1 MEKKIG
7 LMFGLILA
15 FVMILNFASATVTV
29 TGIPSSLS
37 QSGGSFDI
45 VVASDTSET
54 LALSVSDLTQDSKI
68 VDFSLNDTSLTLNN
82 SNSSVKV
89 TYSIGAGFTFNL
101 GKEYN
106 STLTINGTSSPIYT
120 KEMKFTDTKFCEF
133 GKKGGDLEITGIDI
147 NNIGAGDDNEWEYL
161 DKIEIKLSVENTDQ
175 DTSISSVEAEIR
187 IVDLEGRDITN
198 DFFENNDDKKIDFG
212 KIKYNT
218 EETESTTL
226 KVDPTIDEGTY
237 KLYIKAYKKSDED
250 VHCIDESNDFNTDDT
265 YQEIKVLVGDKE
277 VGIDNFDFPSTIACG
292 APATVSFDFYNF
304 DLAEKEEDMR
314 VGIYNAD
321 LGINTYSTQFDLRR
335 GKSNGLVFDIEIPK
349 DAKPGRYKTNIRYEY
364 DYDTDKLRYD
374 TSDQASQTFDLVV
387 EGGCKIAN
395 PTISVNLESAEVVA
409 GKDMVIKVNV
419 KNDDSEN
426 ATFNVNAE
434 GFGSWAT
441 LKEVNPS
448 NFILASGA
456 SKDVYLTFNLKD
468 SSAGEQNFNLI
479 VTGNGFVLANKP
491 VLVSVEEGSF
501 FGNLFNGFDWK
512 IWGIIILNVIL
523 LIAII
528 IVARRVLS
536 RR

>member
-292 APATVSFDFYNF
+292 APATVSFDF
-304 DLAEKEEDMR
+304 
-314 VGIYNAD
+314 
-321 LGINTYSTQFDLRR
+321 
-335 GKSNGLVFDIEIPK
+335 
-349 DAKPGRYKTNIRYEY
+349 
-364 DYDTDKLRYD
+364 
-374 TSDQASQTFDLVV
+374 
-387 EGGCKIAN
+387 
-395 PTISVNLESAEVVA
+395 
-409 GKDMVIKVNV
+409 
-419 KNDDSEN
+419 
-426 ATFNVNAE
+426 
-434 GFGSWAT
+434 
-441 LKEVNPS
+441 
-448 NFILASGA
+448 
-456 SKDVYLTFNLKD
+456 
-468 SSAGEQNFNLI
+468 
-479 VTGNGFVLANKP
+479 
-491 VLVSVEEGSF
+491 
-501 FGNLFNGFDWK
+501 
-512 IWGIIILNVIL
+512 
-523 LIAII
+523 
-528 IVARRVLS
+528 
-536 RR
+536 